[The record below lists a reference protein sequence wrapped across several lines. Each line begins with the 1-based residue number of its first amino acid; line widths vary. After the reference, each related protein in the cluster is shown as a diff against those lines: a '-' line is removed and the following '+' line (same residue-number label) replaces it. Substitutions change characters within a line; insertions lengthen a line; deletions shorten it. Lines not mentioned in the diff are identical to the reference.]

1 MRLPVRFY
9 LKRRFWSVFLLSI
22 VFFSVALPVYANWS
36 DTLGSIVGWLIGL
49 FISALGLVLILVIK
63 GLLLIASYQNFI
75 GSPAVFEGWAIVR
88 DLSNMFFV
96 VILLVIAFST
106 ILHLEN
112 YSYKKWL
119 PKLILMAVLINFSKT
134 ICGLLIDVAQIVMLT
149 FVNAFKDI
157 AGGNFIDMLG
167 IRDIVTMAKNT
178 DDLGF
183 WAIVGAYVLGLIYMI
198 VAVVVIATMMMMLV
212 MRLVMIWIYVVLSP
226 LAYLLA
232 AFPGGAQ
239 YSSKWWKDFTQNLIV
254 GPVLA
259 FFIWLSFAALQ
270 NGNELDIVR
279 TAKDNSV
286 NEEIAAVGAPTNSKE
301 KMDSPVAIT
310 EASTPDALIKFVIGI
325 GMLVGG
331 LKISQEMGGAAGSIA
346 GKGMNKLSK
355 MGAVTTGFV
364 GKGALGISKDLGMGL
379 AKKAKVKEGLG
390 YISSRTGAVGR
401 ALAVTGIRG
410 LATKGLV
417 GLNSQEAQ
425 IKEKAKKKLS
435 IIDDTRVIARYANE
449 SAFGGM
455 GMAMRKKARTKMP
468 DAIESD
474 QEMNDV
480 LASMNL
486 DDLKELSDAR
496 WTALGTRRAH
506 LGGRSRNFVNKDS
519 DARGAFNL
527 GMQSVGV
534 PESEFIVGTDRN
546 GEPLHDNNPDRHGSY
561 MNPRNLPLSPDEL
574 DTLFS
579 RGRHRFDYYK
589 DPRPI
594 EADTTEKVSP
604 EKQNQERGKG
614 DLAINGFAAGRST
627 LAVDFDKLNLED
639 IEKGSAGDK
648 DWRNVR
654 GVNTSDPAEINKIA
668 SRLISLIDG
677 EISSLQAKGNLNK
690 GEEKRLSSLNEAK
703 NRLSNPENLSN
714 LALVNSSASRFKMS
728 DVKETIIH
736 EEIHGLGYEDEE
748 EVRTATSTIMATRNY
763 DARKDK
769 ASIDAILGKQPL
781 ATRPVDQIIAA
792 EKESG
797 PVFDDSPQTVDFDL
811 SPIEQK
817 LANFAKQLESAGSK
831 ISNLK
836 ISGVSGSA
844 SQAPYFIYL
853 LKALKKS
860 LTNKDDSSSR
870 QIAALASS
878 LGVQKAETPLEFR
891 IIANNLPADLKP
903 KNKVDQSQLN

>member
-75 GSPAVFEGWAIVR
+75 GSQAVFEGWAIVR

-270 NGNELDIVR
+270 TGNELDIVQ

-286 NEEIAAVGAPTNSKE
+286 NEEIAAVGAPTNADKE
-301 KMDSPVAIT
+301 KMGSPVAIT
-310 EASTPDALIKFVIGI
+310 EASTPGALIKFVIGI

-331 LKISQEMGGAAGSIA
+331 LKISQEIGGAAGSIA

-355 MGAVTTGFV
+355 MGVATT
-364 GKGALGISKDLGMGL
+364 KGALGISKDLGMGL

-390 YISSRTGAVGR
+390 YISSRTGVVGK

-410 LATKGLV
+410 LATEGLV
-417 GLNSQEAQ
+417 SLNSQEAQ

-435 IIDDTRVIARYANE
+435 IIDDTRVMARYANE

-468 DAIESD
+468 DAIRNYD
-474 QEMNDV
+474 EMNDV

-486 DDLKELSDAR
+486 DDLKELSLPT
-496 WTALGTRRAH
+496 WYALGHRGAR
-506 LGGRSRNFVNKDS
+506 LSGRSRTFATKNS
-519 DARGAFNL
+519 DVRGAFDL
-527 GMQSVGV
+527 GMQRAGF
-534 PESEFIVGTDRN
+534 PDKDFIVGVDRN
-546 GEPLHDNNPDRHGSY
+546 NQPLPEDHPDRWGSY
-561 MNPRNLPLSPDEL
+561 LNPNFPPRSPDEEN
-574 DTLFS
+574 TIS
-579 RGRHRFDYYK
+579 RQRNHRFDYYK

-614 DLAINGFAAGRST
+614 DLSINRFAAGRST
-627 LAVDFDKLNLED
+627 LAVDFDQLNLED

-654 GVNTSDPAEINKIA
+654 GVNTSDPAMINKIA
-668 SRLISLIDG
+668 SRLTSLIDG
-677 EISSLQAKGNLNK
+677 EISSLQAKGNLSK

-748 EVRTATSTIMATRNY
+748 EVRRATSTIMATRNY

-844 SQAPYFIYL
+844 SQAPDFTYL

-891 IIANNLPADLKP
+891 VIANNLPADLKP

>member
-167 IRDIVTMAKNT
+167 IKDVVTMANNT
-178 DDLGF
+178 EGVGF
-183 WAIVGAYVLGLIYMI
+183 WVIVGAYVLGLIYMI

-270 NGNELDIVR
+270 TGNELDIVQ
-279 TAKDNSV
+279 TSKKDTSV
-286 NEEIAAVGAPTNSKE
+286 NEEIAAVGAPTNTNTG
-301 KMDSPVAIT
+301 SPVAAT
-310 EASTPDALIKFVIGI
+310 EASTPGALIKFVIGI

-355 MGAVTTGFV
+355 MGATTTGFI

-390 YISSRTGAVGR
+390 YISSRTGVAGK

-417 GLNSQEAQ
+417 ALNSQEAQ
-425 IKEKAKKKLS
+425 IKKKAKEKLS
-435 IIDDTRVIARYANE
+435 NIDDTRVMARYANE

-455 GMAMRKKARTKMP
+455 GIAMRKESRKKMP
-468 DAIESD
+468 SAIKSD
-474 QEMNDV
+474 KEMNEV
-480 LASMNL
+480 LAKMSL
-486 DDLKELSDAR
+486 DDLKELSDAE

-506 LGGRSRNFVNKDS
+506 LGGRSRNFINKDS

-527 GMQSVGV
+527 GMQSAGV
-534 PESEFIVGTDRN
+534 PESGFIVGTDRY
-546 GEPLHDNNPDRHGSY
+546 GEPLDEDNPDRHGSY
-561 MNPRNLPLSPDEL
+561 MNPRNLPRSPDEN
-574 DTLFS
+574 DTLFR

-627 LAVDFDKLNLED
+627 LAVDFDQLNLED

-654 GVNTSDPAEINKIA
+654 GVNTSDPAMINKIA
-668 SRLISLIDG
+668 SRLTSLIDG
-677 EISSLQAKGNLNK
+677 EISSLQAKGNLSK

-748 EVRTATSTIMATRNY
+748 EVRRATSTIMATRNY

-781 ATRPVDQIIAA
+781 ATRPVDRIIAA

-797 PVFDDSPQTVDFDL
+797 PVLDDSPKTVDFDL

-844 SQAPYFIYL
+844 SQAPNFIYL

>member
-1 MRLPVRFY
+1 MHLPVRFY

-22 VFFSVALPVYANWS
+22 VFFFVALPGYAW
-36 DTLGSIVGWLIGL
+36 DGDVLGSIIGWIIGL

-75 GSPAVFEGWAIVR
+75 GSQAVLEGWVIVR

-167 IRDIVTMAKNT
+167 IKDVVTMANNT
-178 DDLGF
+178 EGVGF
-183 WAIVGAYVLGLIYMI
+183 WVIVGAYVLGLIYMI

-239 YSSKWWKDFTQNLIV
+239 YSSEWWKGFTQNLIV

-270 NGNELDIVR
+270 TGNELDIVQ
-279 TAKDNSV
+279 TSKKDTSV
-286 NEEIAAVGAPTNSKE
+286 NEEIAAVGAPTNTNTG
-301 KMDSPVAIT
+301 SPVAAT
-310 EASTPDALIKFVIGI
+310 EASTPGALIKFVIGI

-331 LKISQEMGGAAGSIA
+331 LKISQEIGGAAGSIA

-355 MGAVTTGFV
+355 MGVATT
-364 GKGALGISKDLGMGL
+364 KGALGISKDLGMGL

-390 YISSRTGAVGR
+390 YISSRTGVVGK

-410 LATKGLV
+410 LATEGLV
-417 GLNSQEAQ
+417 ALNSQEAQ

-435 IIDDTRVIARYANE
+435 IIDDTRVMARYANE

-468 DAIESD
+468 DAIKNYD
-474 QEMNDV
+474 EMNDV

-486 DDLKELSDAR
+486 DDLKELSLPT
-496 WTALGTRRAH
+496 WYALGHRGAR
-506 LGGRSRNFVNKDS
+506 LSGRSRTFATKNS
-519 DARGAFNL
+519 DVRGAFDL
-527 GMQSVGV
+527 GMQRAGF
-534 PESEFIVGTDRN
+534 PEKDFIVGVDRN
-546 GEPLHDNNPDRHGSY
+546 GRPLTETHPDRWGSY
-561 MNPRNLPLSPDEL
+561 LNPNFPERSPDEE
-574 DTLFS
+574 DTIS
-579 RGRHRFDYYK
+579 RQRNHRFDYYK

-614 DLAINGFAAGRST
+614 DLSINRFAAGRST
-627 LAVDFDKLNLED
+627 LAVDFDQLNLED

-654 GVNTSDPAEINKIA
+654 GVNTSDPAMINKIA
-668 SRLISLIDG
+668 SRLTSLIDG
-677 EISSLQAKGNLNK
+677 EISSLQAKGNLSK

-781 ATRPVDQIIAA
+781 ATRPVDRIIAA

-797 PVFDDSPQTVDFDL
+797 PVLDDSPKTVDFDL

-844 SQAPYFIYL
+844 SQAPDFTYL
-853 LKALKKS
+853 LKALKES